1 MPVLGIDYEKCSGCG
16 ICLIACPLQ
25 GKFFKKDNEQDKII
39 FEDPENHC
47 IRCGHCVAQC
57 PENAIIHI
65 KMGEAFTFKNIE
77 NLEEHTSYEQIFSFI
92 AANRSVRH
100 YKKDKVP
107 TEILQKV
114 FRAMECAPT
123 GGNFRPEKYSI
134 ISDPDKIKE
143 LSDAVEEEMKKMFG
157 EQLDVTRDKYHS
169 VVYYDAPHIIFVI
182 SPSDNVLGNF
192 NVGNIVTYGRLAAQ
206 ALGLGTCW
214 NGMTQLAIQ
223 TNPKIKKLANIK
235 GKVVGAFTIG
245 YPDST
250 YYRVAPRRMKEV
262 EGLHDIID

>member
-1 MPVLGIDYEKCSGCG
+1 
-16 ICLIACPLQ
+16 
-25 GKFFKKDNEQDKII
+25 
-39 FEDPENHC
+39 
-47 IRCGHCVAQC
+47 
-57 PENAIIHI
+57 
-65 KMGEAFTFKNIE
+65 
-77 NLEEHTSYEQIFSFI
+77 
-92 AANRSVRH
+92 
-100 YKKDKVP
+100 
-107 TEILQKV
+107 
-114 FRAMECAPT
+114 MECAPT
-123 GGNFRPEKYSI
+123 GGNFRSEKYSL

-143 LSDAVEEEMKKMFG
+143 LSNAVEEEMKKMFG
-157 EQLDVTRDKYHS
+157 EQLDSTKAKYHS
-169 VVYYDAPHIIFVI
+169 VVYYDAPHIIFVT
-182 SPSDNVLGNF
+182 SPSDQVLGNF